1 MNTVRKLAF
10 IELIQALDVAD
21 NLSMSISQM
30 FQDMVKKRPEV
41 PIKNVLNL
49 FSELHDIWALRAEH
63 PISVF
68 TSVRNLPMYVMHEYR
83 DELTKSL

>member
-21 NLSMSISQM
+21 KLSMSISQM
-30 FQDMVKKRPEV
+30 FQDIVKKRPEV
-41 PIKNVLNL
+41 PIKNVLGL
-49 FSELHDIWALRAEH
+49 FGELHDIWALRAEH

-68 TSVRNLPMYVMHEYR
+68 TSVRNLPMYVMHGYR

>member
-10 IELIQALDVAD
+10 IELIRDLDNAD
-21 NLSMSISQM
+21 KLSMSISQM
-30 FQDMVKKRPEV
+30 FQVIVKKRPEV
-41 PIKNVLNL
+41 PIKNVINL

-68 TSVRNLPMYVMHEYR
+68 TSVRNLLMYVMHEYR